1 MTAKRNT
8 PTPRPVAG
16 VGRSGSDPDIEEGTE
31 ERTIEFDVDAMS
43 AELVAEASHGGG
55 ADQSRGGFRWTSA
68 AVPGLGV
75 AMAGPSDSS
84 GVAVP
89 GSPGSGRSTTSA
101 VPAAEAAAIA
111 PETAAGL
118 AAALPLARAAS
129 RRAQSWNVGQTGNA
143 LERQYAS

>member
-1 MTAKRNT
+1 
-8 PTPRPVAG
+8 
-16 VGRSGSDPDIEEGTE
+16 
-31 ERTIEFDVDAMS
+31 
-43 AELVAEASHGGG
+43 
-55 ADQSRGGFRWTSA
+55 
-68 AVPGLGV
+68 
-75 AMAGPSDSS
+75 MAGPSDAS